1 MGEYLRDRAG
11 IGVMDPELLMG
22 MRHFLAV
29 YEQHF
34 EEITAGLVDATLTSP
49 NGVAAL
55 RHMSREQFEE
65 QIRVSHLLVR
75 QAILEGQWGPLLE
88 RRNLQGQTYA
98 ELGIRFQEW
107 FDIVD
112 KFQALLTPHL
122 VQAFATDPGG
132 LTAAL
137 AGMNRYLNLGTREI
151 ARAYFDAVRRQGV
164 R

>member
-1 MGEYLRDRAG
+1 
-11 IGVMDPELLMG
+11 MDAELLTG

-34 EEITAGLVDATLTSP
+34 EEISAGLVDAALNSP
-49 NGVAAL
+49 NGAAAL
-55 RHMSREQFEE
+55 HRMSKGTFEE
-65 QIRVSHLLVR
+65 QVRVSHLLVR
-75 QAILEGQWGPLLE
+75 KAILEGQWGPLLE

-98 ELGIRFQEW
+98 DLGIRFQEW

-112 KFQALLTPHL
+112 KFQTLLTPHL
-122 VQAFATDPGG
+122 VQAFATDLSG

-151 ARAYFDAVRRQGV
+151 ARAYFDAVRKRGLK
-164 R
+164 